1 MLNKRGNGRGGSEI
15 FFKFNK
21 WEVGDG
27 VGGVGISKYPLISV
41 TNEKRHNLILML
53 NLEVSKQTSS
63 EVSNIKVMIKRA
75 SNISIN

>member
-1 MLNKRGNGRGGSEI
+1 MLNKRGKGRGGSEI

-21 WEVGDG
+21 RR

-63 EVSNIKVMIKRA
+63 EASNIKVMIKRA

>member
-1 MLNKRGNGRGGSEI
+1 MLNKPRNGRGGSEI

-21 WEVGDG
+21 QGVGDG
-27 VGGVGISKYPLISV
+27 VGGVRISKYPLISV